1 MAKARLKDRMALSQL
16 LPKATDGLPNHW
28 TRPPPLTE
36 LLLVS
41 PNSQPEER
49 LVAWMERCL
58 ERECARTPAPWSAAR
73 AVDYLGAPRAVDGR
87 APLHVAAELGMC
99 RFVQRIAWGGVRVD
113 LPDHQGL
120 TALMVAASV
129 GRVEAVALLLQAGA
143 AVGAADGAGR
153 RPLHHAVQP
162 REGALEVA
170 RALLGARADVNAR
183 DGQGTT
189 PLMLAASLRLP
200 EMTAVLL
207 AAGAAAVVFGGDG
220 RTPLEH
226 ARSSRRCPSPR
237 SLRSPGRGPA
247 SAGVP
252 PTATRLYQRCRWD
265 GTGEGDVGGALLR
278 AERDL
283 RRVGAEPAEEDRLRR
298 GWSGRR
304 RGPGLP
310 VAERDR
316 LHAALPLLH

>member
-16 LPKATDGLPNHW
+16 LPRFTDELPSHW

-36 LLLVS
+36 LLMIS
-41 PNSQPEER
+41 PVSQPEDR
-49 LVAWMERCL
+49 LVEWMERCL

-73 AVDYLGAPRAVDGR
+73 AVDYLEAPRAVDGR
-87 APLHVAAELGMC
+87 TPLHVAAELGMC
-99 RFVQRIAWGGVRVD
+99 RFVRRIARGGVRVD

-120 TALMVAASV
+120 TALMAAASV
-129 GRVEAVALLLQAGA
+129 GHVEAVALLLEAGA
-143 AVGAADGAGR
+143 AVGVADGAGR

-162 REGALEVA
+162 LEDSVEVA
-170 RALLGARADVNAR
+170 RLLLGARADVNAR
-183 DGQGTT
+183 DGRGTT
-189 PLMLAASLRLP
+189 PLMLAASMRLP
-200 EMTAVLL
+200 GMTKALL
-207 AAGAAAVVFGGDG
+207 AAGAAPVAFGGDG

-226 ARSSRRCPSPR
+226 TLSARRCSSPSPR
-237 SLRSPGRGPA
+237 CSPESGPA
-247 SAGVP
+247 GAGAP
-252 PTATRLYQRCRWD
+252 LATTRLYQRCRWD
-265 GTGEGDVGGALLR
+265 STGEEDVGGALLR

-283 RRVGAEPAEEDRLRR
+283 RRMGTEPAEVERLRR